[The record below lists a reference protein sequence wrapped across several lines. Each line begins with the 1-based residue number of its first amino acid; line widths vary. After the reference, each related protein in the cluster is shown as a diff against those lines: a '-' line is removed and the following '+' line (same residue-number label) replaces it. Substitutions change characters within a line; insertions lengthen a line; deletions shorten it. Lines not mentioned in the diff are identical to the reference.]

1 MKKKKVLVHGTPDSL
16 KKFFSDA
23 LSFDYEVAA
32 ILSESFDK
40 VSIVRGGKE
49 LDILPSQSLPKFI
62 QRIIDAVIITDNAA
76 KDAVVNFFLKQGFD
90 ARKLILWSET
100 DGWGKFEIQISDNM
114 RIAYVNGLEFHIQN
128 KADEKFFNS
137 TLWQFKA

>member
-23 LSFDYEVAA
+23 ISFDYEVAA

-49 LDILPSQSLPKFI
+49 LDILPSQSLPKFV
-62 QRIIDAVIITDNAA
+62 QRIIEAVIITDSNAR
-76 KDAVVNFFLKQGFD
+76 DAVVNFFLKQGFNP
-90 ARKLILWSET
+90 RKLILWHET
-100 DGWGKFEIQISDNM
+100 EGWGTLEI
-114 RIAYVNGLEFHIQN
+114 
-128 KADEKFFNS
+128 
-137 TLWQFKA
+137 